1 MYKSK
6 LQELCHQRSWSLPEY
21 AAVKEGPD
29 HMPSFTGTVSVNG
42 SSFRTPHAC
51 RSSKEAQNE
60 AARLAF
66 DHFSAPRTPPREPP
80 RAAPAPAPAPPPPS
94 DHGSDDAAG
103 ACASSENT
111 KLNSIFASLE
121 KVQPR
126 LPDRNETSKV
136 YESHTLANLEKE
148 RPELPDRGEI
158 SKAAESSS
166 IGNNNTTVKDMRHL
180 YKNQLQ
186 TFAQK
191 RNLALPIYCS
201 EHEGPPHSRRF
212 RCQVSIDGRTY
223 ETKEFYNTLK
233 EAEHAAAKIAL
244 MSMSSDTTQE
254 VDCGLYKSLLQE
266 FTQKQGCCL
275 PVYDTIRQGESH
287 TPIFVSTVEIEG
299 ENFKGQEAK
308 TKKMAET
315 SAAKVAYTIL
325 KERISG
331 NKSVS
336 LTSQS
341 PVLQREKVAL
351 SSYCSP
357 ADDGIGYQQRV
368 TTRPTPD
375 MISNHSG
382 LDEKQIDDNENVE
395 DSNHNL
401 PGLSSGLDRFER
413 GSTDQFMPNMSNA
426 HLTDPYLAVPSSSE
440 DASSSSS
447 SLPNSADVVM
457 DSTVQPPAELNG
469 SSCKVVRVYSP
480 ASNMAS
486 PADRIFLRD
495 DKWVAASADP
505 SYRGHAA

>member
-51 RSSKEAQNE
+51 KSSKEAQNE

-80 RAAPAPAPAPPPPS
+80 RAAPAPAPPPPS

-103 ACASSENT
+103 ACASSQNT
-111 KLNSIFASLE
+111 ILHSFLASFKDL
-121 KVQPR
+121 QPK
-126 LPDRNETSKV
+126 PPERNETSKV

-148 RPELPDRGEI
+148 RPELPERGEI

-166 IGNNNTTVKDMRHL
+166 IVNNNTTVKDMRHL

-191 RNLALPIYCS
+191 RSLALPIYCS
-201 EHEGPPHSRRF
+201 EHEGPPHARRF

-223 ETKEFYNTLK
+223 GTKEFYNTLK

-244 MSMSSDTTQE
+244 MSLSSDTTQE

-275 PVYDTIRQGESH
+275 PVYDTIRHGESH

-299 ENFKGQEAK
+299 ENFTGQEAK

-315 SAAKVAYTIL
+315 NAAKVAYTIL

-336 LTSQS
+336 STSQS
-341 PVLQREKVAL
+341 PVLEREKAAL
-351 SSYCSP
+351 P
-357 ADDGIGYQQRV
+357 ADDSIGYQQKV
-368 TTRPTPD
+368 TTRPTPE

-382 LDEKQIDDNENVE
+382 PDEKQINDNENVE

-401 PGLSSGLDRFER
+401 PGLSSGLDIFER

-426 HLTDPYLAVPSSSE
+426 HLTDPYLAVPFSSE

-480 ASNMAS
+480 ASNMAF
-486 PADRIFLRD
+486 PGHRIFLRD
-495 DKWVAASADP
+495 DNWVAASADP
-505 SYRGHAA
+505 SYRGRAA